1 MINKRVND
9 RYGFTKKIKISYSTE
24 ISDED
29 FNNYCMMHRV
39 DRNAA
44 TRLIKELAINASEQA
59 INNEIQ
65 EVNLQIKE
73 RR

>member
-1 MINKRVND
+1 MNKRITD
-9 RYGFTKKIKISYSTE
+9 RYGFTKKIKISYSAE
-24 ISDED
+24 ISDQD

-39 DRNAA
+39 DRNSA
-44 TRLIKELAINASEQA
+44 TKLIKELAINASEQA

-65 EVNLQIKE
+65 EVNLQIKK